1 VNFLNSRPHDVSS
14 VTDVWDRTHVNCD
27 RRKYLQ
33 RFLIQEARKQSTARG
48 DREGLAVDEKQL
60 SVLDNDLFDGLFAL
74 RISRESWEL
83 LLEFLKQLLCLA
95 GLEGS
100 PFRGFLLLLMR
111 LSVRNQF
118 VFQKVL

>member
-1 VNFLNSRPHDVSS
+1 
-14 VTDVWDRTHVNCD
+14 VWDRTHVNYD

-33 RFLIQEARKQSTARG
+33 HFLIQEARKQSTARG
-48 DREGLAVDEKQL
+48 DREGLVVDEKQL

-100 PFRGFLLLLMR
+100 PFRGFLLPLMR